1 MLNLKNVDQIFL
13 SIGSGTMTDLV
24 RFISYHNRS
33 PFISLPTA
41 PSVDAYA
48 SSGSALTIGRF
59 KYHID
64 LHAPIAIFAN
74 LGILCAS
81 PRPMIASGFGDM
93 FGKFTAVE
101 DWKLAHLI
109 LNEPYDDLIANRSWR
124 AVQDCVRRARILGEN
139 WEEDIRVLISALIES
154 GLCMRDAGHSRP
166 ASGSEH
172 HLSHF
177 WEMKLL
183 REGRPTIIHGVKVGI
198 ATLYASKYYELI
210 KQTDQDHAISLL
222 NKSRKPDPE
231 AEIHTINSVYG
242 QIAGQIKEA
251 QAPPLNMT
259 DETFEQ
265 IKTRII
271 TYWGEIQK
279 IAATVPS
286 SIVIKNLLS
295 IVEAPTEPI
304 SAGLTLENVIEALAY
319 AHYIRPSFTVIK
331 LCYILGMKIN

>member
-13 SIGSGTMTDLV
+13 SVGSGTMTDLV
-24 RFISYHNRS
+24 RFISYRNRS
-33 PFISLPTA
+33 PFISLPIA
-41 PSVDAYA
+41 PSVDAHA

-59 KYHID
+59 KYHIE
-64 LHAPIAIFAN
+64 LHSPIAIFAN
-74 LGILCAS
+74 LRTLCAS

-93 FGKFTAVE
+93 FGKFTAVA
-101 DWKLAHLI
+101 DWKLAYLI
-109 LNEPYDDLIANRSWR
+109 MNEPYDGLIAQRSWR
-124 AVQDCVRRARILGEN
+124 AVQDCVNRARILGEN
-139 WEEDIRVLISALIES
+139 WKQDLRILISALIES

-183 REGRPTIIHGVKVGI
+183 RGGRPTIFHGLKVGI
-198 ATLYASKYYELI
+198 ATIYASKFYELI

-222 NKSRKPDPE
+222 NKSRKPDRE

-251 QAPPLNMT
+251 QAPYLNMT

-265 IKTRII
+265 LKVRII
-271 TYWGEIQK
+271 NHWEEIQ
-279 IAATVPS
+279 IAIA
-286 SIVIKNLLS
+286 
-295 IVEAPTEPI
+295 
-304 SAGLTLENVIEALAY
+304 
-319 AHYIRPSFTVIK
+319 
-331 LCYILGMKIN
+331 